1 MASMNQTPVAF
12 PSRQTLKPT
21 TINHHNHLPSALT
34 STTTLPQL
42 KQIHCQ
48 ILKTGLNHSNPLLLE
63 FLISSFS
70 LPNSLDYALSVF
82 SQISEL
88 ETHFCNQVLR
98 ALSRSTK
105 PEKTFLVYEKMRKDG
120 VVVDR
125 FSFPSLLKASAR
137 ISGSKQGME
146 LHGFA
151 SKLGFDVDPYVQ
163 TGLIRVYAACGRI
176 LESRLLFDKM
186 LQRDIVT
193 WSIMIDG
200 YYQSQLYDEALVM
213 FEEMKNSNVEP
224 DRLVLTTILSACSR
238 TRNLK
243 SGKAIHDYIMKKNVV
258 MDAHLQSTLITMY
271 ANCGSMD
278 MAQHLYDK
286 LRPSN
291 IIATTTMITG
301 YSKIGRIEAARSI
314 FDQISEKDLVSWS
327 AMISGYAESDWPQES
342 LKLFDDM
349 QASGLKPDQVTM
361 LSVISACSQL
371 GALDKAEWVHILIK
385 NLGFG
390 NVLPINNALIDMYAK
405 CGNLAEAKRVFDKM
419 PKRNVIS
426 WTSMITGFGI
436 HGNADSA
443 LRLFHQMKDEK
454 IEPNAV
460 TFMGILYAC
469 SHAGLVDMG
478 RQIFASMINDYKIAP
493 QQEHYGCMVDLFG
506 RANLLREALELIESM
521 PFPPNVIV
529 WGALLSACKV
539 HNDVELGELAAKRL
553 LELDPEHDG
562 AHVQLSNIYAKAG
575 RWNDVGE
582 VRKFMKNQG
591 ISKEKGGSRIE
602 LNGQV
607 HEFLVRDKNHPQVNE
622 IYAKL
627 DEVVNKLKLVGY
639 APNSTGSV
647 LVDLEEEEK
656 KEVVL
661 WHSEKLAL
669 CYGLLGVEKGSC
681 IRIVKNLRVCEDCHT
696 FIKLVSKV
704 YEMEIVVRDRS
715 RFHHYKDGVCSC
727 KDYW

>member
-1 MASMNQTPVAF
+1 MASMNQTPLAF

-21 TINHHNHLPSALT
+21 TINHHNHHPSALT

-48 ILKTGLNHSNPLLLE
+48 ILKTGLNHSNPPLLE

-82 SQISEL
+82 DQISEL

-98 ALSRSTK
+98 ALSRSIE

-125 FSFPSLLKASAR
+125 FSF
-137 ISGSKQGME
+137 
-146 LHGFA
+146 
-151 SKLGFDVDPYVQ
+151 DVDPYVQ
-163 TGLIRVYAACGRI
+163 TGLVRVYAACGRI

-200 YYQSQLYDEALVM
+200 
-213 FEEMKNSNVEP
+213 
-224 DRLVLTTILSACSR
+224 LVLTTILSACSR

-301 YSKIGRIEAARSI
+301 YSKIGKIEAARSI
-314 FDQISEKDLVSWS
+314 FDLISEKDLVSWS

-342 LKLFDDM
+342 LKLFNDM

-371 GALDKAEWVHILIK
+371 GALDQAEWVHISIK

-436 HGNADSA
+436 HGDADSA

-460 TFMGILYAC
+460 TFMGLLYAC

-478 RQIFASMINDYKIAP
+478 LQIFASMTNDYKIAP

-521 PFPPNVIV
+521 PFPPNVII

-539 HNDVELGELAAKRL
+539 HNDVELGEFAAKRL
-553 LELDPEHDG
+553 LDLDPEHDG
-562 AHVQLSNIYAKAG
+562 AHVQLSNIYANAG

-669 CYGLLGVEKGSC
+669 CYGLLGAENGSC
-681 IRIVKNLRVCEDCHT
+681 IRIVKNLRVCEDCHA

-704 YEMEIVVRDRS
+704 YEMEIVRDRS